1 MERTFLTA
9 LIKDLGPLKDI
20 HPRRGKRNLLM
31 GKSKGKL
38 ANHWNKGFRIE
49 CRKVWG
55 VFWEARR
62 AFLLDGCLNLSAAL
76 AFYFTLSLIPFLFL
90 LISGTAYILGSSE
103 SGLRMALSFS
113 SQFFPY
119 ASSLIL
125 EEAGA
130 ISQRAEVIGLV
141 GFLSMFW
148 TASVIFSSLEHAMG
162 VVFRV
167 EQRRNFLKG
176 RLLALSMVP
185 ASALVFLLSFSV
197 TAISAS
203 LQKMETILWGIDPAK
218 GSFLE
223 FLVGYHFPYL
233 ILTLGFTAV
242 YKIIPNT
249 PVSFHHAL
257 AGGTSCAFLFEM
269 AKHFFAWYI
278 KNYGGFG
285 MTYGALEALIILVLW
300 TFYSACILLFCA
312 EVVSVCRRRDATLTT
327 GERTYNLRDLLSCP
341 K

>member
-1 MERTFLTA
+1 MEHAFLTA
-9 LIKDLGPLKDI
+9 LIKDIGPLMDI
-20 HPRRGKRNLLM
+20 YPRRGKRNLLIE
-31 GKSKGKL
+31 KLKQKL
-38 ANHWNKGFRIE
+38 AIHWNERFRIE

-103 SGLRMALSFS
+103 SGLMMALSFL
-113 SQFFPY
+113 SQLFPR
-119 ASSLIL
+119 ASSLIF
-125 EEAGA
+125 EGASA

-141 GFLSMFW
+141 GFLSMLW
-148 TASVIFSSLEHAMG
+148 TASVIFSSLENAMG

-185 ASALVFLLSFSV
+185 ALALVSLLSFSI
-197 TAISAS
+197 TAISGP
-203 LQKMETILWGIDPAK
+203 LQEMKTILWGIDPAK
-218 GSFLE
+218 WSFLE
-223 FLVGYHFPYL
+223 FLIGYHFPYL

-257 AGGTSCAFLFEM
+257 AGGASCAFLFEV
-269 AKHFFAWYI
+269 AKHFFAWYF
-278 KNYGGFG
+278 KDYSSYGV
-285 MTYGALEALIILVLW
+285 TYGSLEAMIILVLW

-312 EVVSVCRRRDATLTT
+312 ELVSAYRRRDVTL
-327 GERTYNLRDLLSCP
+327 LAHAFM
-341 K
+341 

>member
-31 GKSKGKL
+31 GKLKGKL
-38 ANHWNKGFRIE
+38 ANHWNERFRIE

-62 AFLLDGCLNLSAAL
+62 AFLLDRCLNLSAAL

-103 SGLRMALSFS
+103 SGLMMALSFS

-125 EEAGA
+125 EEAST
-130 ISQRAEVIGLV
+130 ISQRAEVIGLL

-167 EQRRNFLKG
+167 PQRRNFLKG

-185 ASALVFLLSFSV
+185 ASALVFLLCFSV
-197 TAISAS
+197 TAISGS

-218 GSFLE
+218 WSFLE

-257 AGGTSCAFLFEM
+257 AGGASCAFLFEA
-269 AKHFFAWYI
+269 AKHSFAWYL
-278 KNYGGFG
+278 KEYGRYG
-285 MTYGALEALIILVLW
+285 TTHGALEAMIILVLW
-300 TFYSACILLFCA
+300 TFFSACILLFCA
-312 EVVSVCRRRDATLTT
+312 EVISAYRRRDVTLPAQAFT
-327 GERTYNLRDLLSCP
+327 
-341 K
+341 

>member
-1 MERTFLTA
+1 MARTFQTA
-9 LIKDLGPLKDI
+9 LINDLGHLNDI
-20 HPRRGKRNLLM
+20 HPRRGKWNLFM
-31 GKSKGKL
+31 GKWKQKL
-38 ANHWNKGFRIE
+38 AIHWKERFRFE
-49 CRKVWG
+49 CREVWD

-62 AFLLDGCLNLSAAL
+62 AFLLDGCLNLSASL
-76 AFYFTLSLIPFLFL
+76 AFYTILSLIPFLL
-90 LISGTAYILGSSE
+90 LLSSGTAYFLGSSE
-103 SGLRMALSFS
+103 SGVMMALSLL
-113 SQFFPY
+113 SQLFPH
-119 ASSLIL
+119 ASSLIFQ
-125 EEAGA
+125 EAGA

-141 GFLSMFW
+141 GFLSMLW

-162 VVFRV
+162 VVFRA

-197 TAISAS
+197 TAVSGS
-203 LQKMETILWGIDPAK
+203 LQEMETILWGIDLAK
-218 GSFLE
+218 WSFLE
-223 FLVGYHFPYL
+223 FLIGYLFPYL

-257 AGGTSCAFLFEM
+257 AGGASCAFLFEV

-278 KNYGGFG
+278 KGYGGYG
-285 MTYGALEALIILVLW
+285 MTYGALEAMIILVLW

-312 EVVSVCRRRDATLTT
+312 ELISAYRRRDVTL
-327 GERTYNLRDLLSCP
+327 LAHAFI
-341 K
+341 